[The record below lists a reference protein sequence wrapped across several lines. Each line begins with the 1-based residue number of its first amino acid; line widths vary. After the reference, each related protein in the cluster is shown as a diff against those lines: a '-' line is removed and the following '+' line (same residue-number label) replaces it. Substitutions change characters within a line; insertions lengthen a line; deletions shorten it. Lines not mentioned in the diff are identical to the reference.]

1 MMVVATDSRLQKLHI
16 LRWSVSRFHS
26 FVRSFGSSISVGII
40 FNEDNNTNNW
50 KQIDRLTYRRTDGR
64 SRNKGK
70 NVRNEMNKNASRGN
84 REVHS
89 HMVVVVAIVVVFVVV
104 VVHVAAKQHAKVK
117 TMMKTKWMRMEL
129 KTILF
134 LFEKNNFKIIGKLSD
149 HLAVDVVVVVCN
161 VDFDE
166 KKGFCFG
173 PFFNGWIVSVKHS
186 QLLKLVRSSKIFF
199 GNPTLLDCLAEIKRY
214 AFERMII
221 IPLNFLLKDS
231 SNNRLLS

>member
-26 FVRSFGSSISVGII
+26 FVRII

-50 KQIDRLTYRRTDGR
+50 KQIDRQTDGR

-89 HMVVVVAIVVVFVVV
+89 HVVVVVAIVVVFVV

-199 GNPTLLDCLAEIKRY
+199 GNPTLLVCLAEIKRY

>member
-1 MMVVATDSRLQKLHI
+1 MVVVATDSRLQKLQI

-26 FVRSFGSSISVGII
+26 FVRII
-40 FNEDNNTNNW
+40 FNEDNNSNNW
-50 KQIDRLTYRRTDGR
+50 KQIDRQTDGR

-149 HLAVDVVVVVCN
+149 HLAVDVVVVCN

-199 GNPTLLDCLAEIKRY
+199 GNPTLLVCLAEIKRY

-231 SNNRLLS
+231 SNNTFWTNHI

>member
-1 MMVVATDSRLQKLHI
+1 MMVVATDSRLQKLQI

-26 FVRSFGSSISVGII
+26 FVRII
-40 FNEDNNTNNW
+40 FNEDNNSNNW
-50 KQIDRLTYRRTDGR
+50 KQIDRQTDGR

-89 HMVVVVAIVVVFVVV
+89 HMVVVVAIVVVFVV

-149 HLAVDVVVVVCN
+149 HLAVDVVVCN

>member
-1 MMVVATDSRLQKLHI
+1 MVVVATDSRLQKLQI

-26 FVRSFGSSISVGII
+26 FVRII
-40 FNEDNNTNNW
+40 FNEDNNSNNW
-50 KQIDRLTYRRTDGR
+50 KQIDRQTDGR

-89 HMVVVVAIVVVFVVV
+89 HVVVVVAIVVVFVV

-149 HLAVDVVVVVCN
+149 HLAVDVVVVCN

-199 GNPTLLDCLAEIKRY
+199 GNPTLLVCLAEIKRY

-221 IPLNFLLKDS
+221 IQLNFLLKDS
-231 SNNRLLS
+231 SNNTFWTNHI

>member
-1 MMVVATDSRLQKLHI
+1 MVVVATDSRLQKLQI

-26 FVRSFGSSISVGII
+26 FVRII
-40 FNEDNNTNNW
+40 FNEDNNTR
-50 KQIDRLTYRRTDGR
+50 QTDGR

-89 HMVVVVAIVVVFVVV
+89 HVVVVVAIVVVFVV

-149 HLAVDVVVVVCN
+149 HLAVDVVVVCN

-199 GNPTLLDCLAEIKRY
+199 GNPTLLVCLAEIKRY

-231 SNNRLLS
+231 SNNTFWTNHI

>member
-1 MMVVATDSRLQKLHI
+1 MMVVATDSRLQKLQI

-26 FVRSFGSSISVGII
+26 FVRII
-40 FNEDNNTNNW
+40 FNEDNNSNNW
-50 KQIDRLTYRRTDGR
+50 KQIDRQTDGR

-89 HMVVVVAIVVVFVVV
+89 HVVVVVAIVVVFVV

-149 HLAVDVVVVVCN
+149 HLAVDVVVVCN

>member
-1 MMVVATDSRLQKLHI
+1 MVVVATDSRLQKLQI

-26 FVRSFGSSISVGII
+26 FVRII
-40 FNEDNNTNNW
+40 FNEDNNSNNW
-50 KQIDRLTYRRTDGR
+50 KQIDRQTDGR

-89 HMVVVVAIVVVFVVV
+89 HVVVVVAIVVVFVV

-149 HLAVDVVVVVCN
+149 HLAVDVVVVCN

-231 SNNRLLS
+231 SNNTFWTNHI